1 MLLAAIDSVD
11 HASKTGGYVVY
22 STCSVTV
29 EENEGVVQYA
39 LSRRPNVKIVE
50 TGLSFGVEGFKRFR
64 GKKFDDKMVW
74 TRRFYPHK
82 YNVDGFFVAK
92 LKKTGPSPQTKTD
105 ANGNGVNERKEAVI
119 ATVDKSPVV
128 DDEIEDGEDDDF
140 GGFDDEEDEKII
152 ERAERQRL
160 KRKGVNPKSIAKGGK
175 NGAITNGTVTLRKA
189 SSTKPQ

>member
-11 HASKTGGYVVY
+11 HASKSGGYIVY

-50 TGLSFGVEGFKRFR
+50 TGLSFGVEGFRRFR
-64 GKKFDDKMVW
+64 GKVFDEKMGW

-92 LKKTGPSPQTKTD
+92 LKKIDPSPQQGKTD
-105 ANGNGVNERKEAVI
+105 MLNGNAVKEGQP
-119 ATVDKSPVV
+119 DKTPITNNDEKA
-128 DDEIEDGEDDDF
+128 DDEDDDDDF
-140 GGFDDEEDEKII
+140 GGFDTEEDEKII

-160 KRKGVNPKSIAKGGK
+160 KRKGVNPKAAPKWGK
-175 NGAITNGTVTLRKA
+175 KINGSVTTRE
-189 SSTKPQ
+189 Q

>member
-11 HASKTGGYVVY
+11 HASKSGGYVVY

-50 TGLSFGVEGFKRFR
+50 TGLSFGVEGFRRYR
-64 GKKFDDKMVW
+64 GKVFDEKMGW

-92 LKKTGPSPQTKTD
+92 LKKIGPSLPQSGKTD
-105 ANGNGVNERKEAVI
+105 MLNGNGVKEAVP
-119 ATVDKSPVV
+119 DKTPITNTNEKAN
-128 DDEIEDGEDDDF
+128 DDEQDDADF
-140 GGFDDEEDEKII
+140 GGFDTEEDEKII

-160 KRKGVNPKSIAKGGK
+160 KRKGVNPKAAPKGGK
-175 NGAITNGTVTLRKA
+175 KINGSVTRE
-189 SSTKPQ
+189 Q

>member
-1 MLLAAIDSVD
+1 
-11 HASKTGGYVVY
+11 VVY

-39 LSRRPNVKIVE
+39 LSRRPNVKLVE
-50 TGLSFGVEGFKRFR
+50 TGLGFGVEGFKRYR
-64 GKKFDDKMVW
+64 GKTFDEKMGW

-92 LKKTGPSPQTKTD
+92 LKKTGPSPQTKMD
-105 ANGNGVNERKEAVI
+105 VKGNGTNKGKEADV
-119 ATVDKSPVV
+119 AMVDKTPMV
-128 DDEIEDGEDDDF
+128 DDEKENGEDDDF

-160 KRKGVNPKSIAKGGK
+160 KRKGLNPKSALKGGK
-175 NGAITNGTVTLRKA
+175 TGVAANDADPVRKA
-189 SSTKPQ
+189 NTTGGQ

>member
-64 GKKFDDKMVW
+64 GKKFDEKMGW

-92 LKKTGPSPQTKTD
+92 LKKTGPSPQTKMEV
-105 ANGNGVNERKEAVI
+105 NGNGVKEGKEAVI
-119 ATVDKSPVV
+119 ATVDKTPVV
-128 DDEIEDGEDDDF
+128 DDEKENGEDDDF

-160 KRKGVNPKSIAKGGK
+160 KRKGLNPKSASKGGK
-175 NGAITNGTVTLRKA
+175 NGVAANDADTVRKA
-189 SSTKPQ
+189 NTTGLQ